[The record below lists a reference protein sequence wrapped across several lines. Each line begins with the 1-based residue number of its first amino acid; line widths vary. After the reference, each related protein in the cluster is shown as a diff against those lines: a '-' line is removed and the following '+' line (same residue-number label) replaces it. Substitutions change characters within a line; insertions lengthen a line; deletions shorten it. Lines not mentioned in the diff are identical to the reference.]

1 MGFSG
6 EVGLNKLTLHS
17 LNKDKN
23 LNAKNKNKKR
33 ENKNGNGNNYDN
45 EFKCQYKKKNGNES
59 GVISSTFKEFDKIDN
74 ANYSAN
80 SNVEENKAY
89 NYMNSKFFD
98 ILNLWEIRTNNYYTK
113 DEIFFMSALFITN
126 EYIPV
131 LINIRNYTDYDYI
144 CDINS
149 KDKNNIKNN
158 NSLSLNLHNNSKSNG
173 NGNFINRNLIYSN
186 DNYFD
191 GNENIHK
198 NNDIPNIIK
207 INYSNAL
214 KFFKKAIELN
224 PCNPNYYYE
233 YAECLKKSGKAK
245 DAETFFKKAFES
257 AL

>member
-1 MGFSG
+1 
-6 EVGLNKLTLHS
+6 
-17 LNKDKN
+17 
-23 LNAKNKNKKR
+23 
-33 ENKNGNGNNYDN
+33 
-45 EFKCQYKKKNGNES
+45 
-59 GVISSTFKEFDKIDN
+59 
-74 ANYSAN
+74 
-80 SNVEENKAY
+80 
-89 NYMNSKFFD
+89 MNSKFFD